1 MVLYFQAASSRAQ
14 FGLDPLL
21 FSHRLDLEM
30 TVNQVNRIQ
39 LSTQARAEAEP
50 NYTGTKVKLD
60 TVNLDYQPQAMT
72 SMDPLDLFRQ
82 AITASTP
89 PTLLDAASEPAES
102 LQLASYISFPT
113 EPPTNI
119 TKETATRYTSKAD
132 TKDEFY
138 NIGQLWLAWT
148 EKDAG
153 VRDYLMKGQA
163 GGVGY
168 VGIADRRGVVEYLQ
182 GESDGGARIVS
193 ATAVEGQWNWS
204 HKTAFG

>member
-1 MVLYFQAASSRAQ
+1 MPRSSATKSTLKGVLIVSTVFN
-14 FGLDPLL
+14 FLL
-21 FSHRLDLEM
+21 RHGRRR
-30 TVNQVNRIQ
+30 NQITLTLR
-39 LSTQARAEAEP
+39 S
-50 NYTGTKVKLD
+50 KLD
-60 TVNLDYQPQAMT
+60 AVNLDCQPRAMT
-72 SMDPLDLFRQ
+72 TMDPLDLFRQ
-82 AITASTP
+82 AITASTS

-132 TKDEFY
+132 SKDEFY

-193 ATAVEGQWNWS
+193 ATAIEGQYD
-204 HKTAFG
+204 

>member
-1 MVLYFQAASSRAQ
+1 
-14 FGLDPLL
+14 
-21 FSHRLDLEM
+21 
-30 TVNQVNRIQ
+30 
-39 LSTQARAEAEP
+39 
-50 NYTGTKVKLD
+50 
-60 TVNLDYQPQAMT
+60 MT

-82 AITASTP
+82 VIAASTP
-89 PTLLDAASEPAES
+89 PTLLDAASEAAES
-102 LQLASYISFPT
+102 LQLAAYISFPT

-119 TKETATRYTSKAD
+119 TKETPTRYTSKAD
-132 TKDEFY
+132 SKDEFY

-182 GESDGGARIVS
+182 GDSDGGARIVS
-193 ATAVEGQWNWS
+193 STTAEGELSLLLEVENC
-204 HKTAFG
+204 

>member
-1 MVLYFQAASSRAQ
+1 VSTESNFLLRHGRRRNQITLTQMSSYRHS
-14 FGLDPLL
+14 
-21 FSHRLDLEM
+21 FS
-30 TVNQVNRIQ
+30 TTQ
-39 LSTQARAEAEP
+39 LP
-50 NYTGTKVKLD
+50 
-60 TVNLDYQPQAMT
+60 AMT
-72 SMDPLDLFRQ
+72 TMDPLDLFRQ
-82 AITASTP
+82 AISASTP
-89 PTLLDAASEPAES
+89 PTLLDAASEAAES
-102 LQLASYISFPT
+102 LQLATYISFPT

-132 TKDEFY
+132 SKDEFY
-138 NIGQLWLAWT
+138 SIGQLWLAWT

-193 ATAVEGQWNWS
+193 ATAVEGQSNCT
-204 HKTAFG
+204 KATDND

>member
-1 MVLYFQAASSRAQ
+1 VQ
-14 FGLDPLL
+14 
-21 FSHRLDLEM
+21 
-30 TVNQVNRIQ
+30 
-39 LSTQARAEAEP
+39 STTMSA
-50 NYTGTKVKLD
+50 
-60 TVNLDYQPQAMT
+60 
-72 SMDPLDLFRQ
+72 MDPLDLFRQ
-82 AITASTP
+82 AIAASTP

-102 LQLASYISFPT
+102 LQLATYISFPT

-132 TKDEFY
+132 SKDEFY
-138 NIGQLWLAWT
+138 NVGQLWLAWT

-182 GESDGGARIVS
+182 GESDGGARIASTTQVD
-193 ATAVEGQWNWS
+193 GQSN
-204 HKTAFG
+204 T